1 MIMTEE
7 EKLAT
12 AYHEAGHALV
22 SLKVVG
28 GDPLHK
34 VTIIPRGRALGVTMN
49 LPERDKLSYSKQ
61 WCEARIAMSF
71 GGRCAEQAIY
81 GKDHLNTGA
90 SSDIMQATELAR
102 RMVTEWGM
110 SEKLGP
116 LRYNENQ
123 QEVFLGH
130 AITQRQNMSEDTA
143 RLIDIEIRRIVT
155 EGENKAREVVGACRK
170 ELEAITQAL
179 MEYETISGDE
189 VSALLRG
196 EKIVRKTDDD
206 GPKDQLGS
214 AVPTSGGRLRP
225 RGEPGT
231 GGMEPQP
238 QA

>member
-1 MIMTEE
+1 
-7 EKLAT
+7 
-12 AYHEAGHALV
+12 LV
-22 SLKVVG
+22 SLKVIG

-71 GGRCAEQAIY
+71 GGRCAEQLVY

-90 SSDIMQATELAR
+90 SSDIMQATDLAR

-143 RLIDIEIRRIVT
+143 RLIDQEIRRIVT
-155 EGENKAREVVGACRK
+155 EGETLAREVVTAHRR

-179 MEYETISGDE
+179 MEYETVSGEE
-189 VSALLRG
+189 VQGVMRG
-196 EKIVRKTDDD
+196 DKIVRPSDDD
-206 GPKDQLGS
+206 GPKESGSS
-214 AVPTSGGRLRP
+214 AVPTAGGRLRP

-238 QA
+238 QS

>member
-22 SLKVVG
+22 SLKVPG

-71 GGRCAEQAIY
+71 GGRCAEQAVY

-90 SSDIMQATELAR
+90 SSDIMQATDLAR

-110 SEKLGP
+110 SDKLGP

-143 RLIDIEIRRIVT
+143 RLIDQEIRRIVT
-155 EGENKAREVVGACRK
+155 EGENQARQVIAESRRD
-170 ELEAITQAL
+170 LEAITQAL

-189 VSALLRG
+189 VQALMRG
-196 EKIVRKTDDD
+196 EKIVRKSDDE
-206 GPKDQLGS
+206 GPKDQVGS
-214 AVPTSGGRLRP
+214 AVPSAGGRFRP
-225 RGEPGT
+225 TGGT
-231 GGMEPQP
+231 GPMEPQP
-238 QA
+238 QS